1 MISPQHTQLHPQRR
15 VPRLVGAL
23 LALVALLLGACAG
36 DGAEDIQAVAEGEAA
51 DAADYPEWIEKLYPP
66 PGSETAI
73 NQAVQVNHTAVGP
86 NQQVRLTID
95 GVDVTAYA
103 VDTSPGLLEYD
114 IDQANAP
121 VDLAPGEHEAVV
133 ELLRVTPSVS
143 EGVDSYDPDVHEV
156 VDSYRWSFTVL

>member
-1 MISPQHTQLHPQRR
+1 MISSQHTQLHPQRR

-23 LALVALLLGACAG
+23 LALVALLSGACAG

-73 NQAVQVNHTAVGP
+73 NQAVQVEHNAVGP

-103 VDTSPGLLEYD
+103 NETSPGLLEYD

-133 ELLRVTPSVS
+133 ELMRVTPGAS

-156 VDSYRWSFTVL
+156 LESYRWSFSVL